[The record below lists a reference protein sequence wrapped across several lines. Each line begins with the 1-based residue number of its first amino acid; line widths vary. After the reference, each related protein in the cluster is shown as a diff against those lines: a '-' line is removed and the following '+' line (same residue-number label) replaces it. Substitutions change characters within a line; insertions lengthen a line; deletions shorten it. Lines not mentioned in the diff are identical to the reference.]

1 MTAAF
6 NRLFST
12 YPQFVGADTGE
23 LILAYFDAIEP
34 YDTQDILAAV
44 KSFLTGAA
52 PGHNPAY
59 APSAPMVGAEARR
72 VMNLRLDSERRMK
85 ALRPSLPA
93 PTIEHSP
100 AERARVA
107 AMADDL
113 VRRTAEQLNT
123 PDNATHRKDVWG
135 PVHQRFY
142 PDMSPAATKR
152 RLGFDVGDADE
163 DAA

>member
-1 MTAAF
+1 MLRDRVEKAKVYLEAVAIYEPVDVEAA
-6 NRLFST
+6 
-12 YPQFVGADTGE
+12 VGA
-23 LILAYFDAIEP
+23 
-34 YDTQDILAAV
+34 
-44 KSFLTGAA
+44 FLSGSA
-52 PGHNPAY
+52 PGHNPAF
-59 APSAPMVGAEARR
+59 APPAPFVGAETRR
-72 VMNLRLDSERRMK
+72 QMNLRLDSVNRNRK
-85 ALRPSLPA
+85 PALPA

-113 VRRTAEQLNT
+113 VKRTAEQLNT
-123 PDNATHRKDVWG
+123 PDNATHRKEVWG

-142 PDMSPAATKR
+142 PDMSPAATRR